1 MEVKS
6 KTKVSE
12 SNRHDKTTSFGALVE
27 SSDLV
32 KEMYFSLKKQKTKLT
47 PEQILW
53 MDKVENTFS
62 TPKLTEADIICTLLQ
77 NTYDYLNKTKKW
89 SEGDKH
95 AYEMFEKI
103 VFLKSKDGIFQEFVD
118 NAESAIRSTLS
129 LDFSKKAT
137 LCSEELDQRNI
148 LNYITFALNMVIEK
162 IETSMVSMKVMNVM
176 LAAPP
181 QSAFIVTDKTGR
193 IRFINT
199 IGESLFGIQH
209 NEYLH
214 KTIHSI
220 FKIDNQLLQ
229 NCLEQSTNI
238 TDVKIELIIDD
249 NKIPVLLSSI
259 EVSTEEDEITE
270 IVFLIKT
277 RIQAEKEIK
286 HKQYIKNGTIDESNS
301 MDSISEMLHLLRSQ
315 SKDIDS
321 THLIT
326 YLEEGLNIIK
336 KDRRLQSNAPS
347 DSNELKDHINIEFI
361 YDRIIDGLRFNVGYE
376 EVSFSKDICHEHDLY
391 SNSVLFYSILQK
403 LITISINY
411 RNLETD
417 NKIQFT
423 VRDLSNSHLI
433 IIIQFTSK
441 GMLPDELSNQ
451 LKNSTKQLFNIDV
464 KNSEQLSVQEA
475 VAKLNGSLDIYN
487 KKGDHTIF
495 TLTLPY

>member
-12 SNRHDKTTSFGALVE
+12 GNRQDKTTSFEALVE

-53 MDKVENTFS
+53 MNKVEDTFS
-62 TPKLTEADIICTLLQ
+62 TAKLTEADIVCTLLQ

-89 SEGDKH
+89 SDEDKY

-103 VFLKSKDGIFQEFVD
+103 VFLKSKDGIFHEFVD
-118 NAESAIRSTLS
+118 NAEAAIRSTLS

-137 LCSEELDQRNI
+137 LCSEKLDQRNI

-162 IETSMVSMKVMNVM
+162 IETSMVSMKVINVM

-181 QSAFIVTDKTGR
+181 QSAFIVTDKTGS
-193 IRFINT
+193 IRFINQ

-214 KTIHSI
+214 KTIHSL
-220 FKIDNQLLQ
+220 FKIDDQLLQ
-229 NCLEQSTNI
+229 NCLEQSCNL
-238 TDVKIELIIDD
+238 TDVKIELLIDE

-259 EVSTEEDEITE
+259 EVNTEEDEITE

-277 RIQAEKEIK
+277 RQQAEKEIK
-286 HKQYIKNGTIDESNS
+286 HKQYIKSGTIDESNS

-326 YLEEGLNIIK
+326 YLEEGLDIIK
-336 KDRRLQSNAPS
+336 KD
-347 DSNELKDHINIEFI
+347 K
-361 YDRIIDGLRFNVGYE
+361 G
-376 EVSFSKDICHEHDLY
+376 
-391 SNSVLFYSILQK
+391 SVNNF
-403 LITISINY
+403 
-411 RNLETD
+411 
-417 NKIQFT
+417 
-423 VRDLSNSHLI
+423 V
-433 IIIQFTSK
+433 
-441 GMLPDELSNQ
+441 
-451 LKNSTKQLFNIDV
+451 
-464 KNSEQLSVQEA
+464 
-475 VAKLNGSLDIYN
+475 
-487 KKGDHTIF
+487 
-495 TLTLPY
+495 

>member
-1 MEVKS
+1 MGMEVKS
-6 KTKVSE
+6 KTKIAE
-12 SNRHDKTTSFGALVE
+12 TKDKATSFEALIE
-27 SSDLV
+27 STDLV
-32 KEMYFSLKKQKTKLT
+32 KEMYFSLKKQKNKLT

-53 MDKVENTFS
+53 MNKVEDTFH

-89 SEGDKH
+89 SEGDKY

-103 VFLKSKDGIFQEFVD
+103 VFLKSKDGIFQDFVD
-118 NAESAIRSTLS
+118 NAETAIRSTLS
-129 LDFSKKAT
+129 LDFSKKAK
-137 LCSEELDQRNI
+137 LCDEELDQRNI

-162 IETSMVSMKVMNVM
+162 IETSMVSVKVMNVM

-181 QSAFIVTDKTGR
+181 QSAFIVTDRTGR
-193 IRFINT
+193 IRFVNN
-199 IGESLFGIQH
+199 IGESLFGVQH
-209 NEYLH
+209 NEYIH
-214 KTIHSI
+214 KNIHSLFRI
-220 FKIDNQLLQ
+220 EEPLLQ
-229 NCLEQSTNI
+229 SCLEQSVNLE
-238 TDVKIELIIDD
+238 DVKVELLIDESS
-249 NKIPVLLSSI
+249 IPVLLSSI

-277 RIQAEKEIK
+277 RQQAEKEIK
-286 HKQYIKNGTIDESNS
+286 YKQYIKTGKMEESNS
-301 MDSISEMLHLLRSQ
+301 MDSISEMLYLLRSQ

-336 KDRRLQSNAPS
+336 KDRLQGNLPS
-347 DSNELKDHINIEFI
+347 DSNELKDHINIEFM

-376 EVSFSKDICHEHDLY
+376 EVSFHKDICHEHDLY
-391 SNSVLFYSILQK
+391 SNSILFYSVLQK

-411 RNLETD
+411 RDIDID
-417 NKIQFT
+417 NKVQFT
-423 VRDLSNSHLI
+423 VRDLSSSHLI

-441 GMLPDELSNQ
+441 GLLPDELNNQ
-451 LKNSTKQLFNIDV
+451 IQHTTKQLFNIDV

-487 KKGDHTIF
+487 KKGYHTIF

>member
-12 SNRHDKTTSFGALVE
+12 GNRQDKTTSFEALVE

-53 MDKVENTFS
+53 MNKVEDTFS
-62 TPKLTEADIICTLLQ
+62 TAKLTEADIVCTLLQ

-89 SEGDKH
+89 SDEDKY

-103 VFLKSKDGIFQEFVD
+103 VFLKSKDGIFHEFVD
-118 NAESAIRSTLS
+118 NAEAAIRSTLS

-137 LCSEELDQRNI
+137 LCSEKLDQRNI

-162 IETSMVSMKVMNVM
+162 IETSMVSMKVINVM

-181 QSAFIVTDKTGR
+181 QSAFIVTDKTGS
-193 IRFINT
+193 IRFINQ

-214 KTIHSI
+214 KTIHSL
-220 FKIDNQLLQ
+220 FKIDDQLLQ
-229 NCLEQSTNI
+229 NCLEQSCNL
-238 TDVKIELIIDD
+238 TDVKIELLIDE

-259 EVSTEEDEITE
+259 EVNTEEDEITE

-277 RIQAEKEIK
+277 RQQAEKEIK
-286 HKQYIKNGTIDESNS
+286 HKQYIKSGTIDESNS

-326 YLEEGLNIIK
+326 YLEEGLDIIK
-336 KDRRLQSNAPS
+336 KDKLQSAIRSN
-347 DSNELKDHINIEFI
+347 SNELKDHINIEFI
-361 YDRIIDGLRFNVGYE
+361 YDRIIDGLRFNVGFE
-376 EVSFSKDICHEHDLY
+376 EVSFSKDIYHEHDLY

-403 LITISINY
+403 LITISINH
-411 RNLETD
+411 RNLD
-417 NKIQFT
+417 INNKVQFT
-423 VRDLSNSHLI
+423 VRDLSSSHLI

-441 GMLPDELSNQ
+441 GLLPDELNNQ
-451 LKNSTKQLFNIDV
+451 LKNNTKHLFNIDV
-464 KNSEQLSVQEA
+464 KNSEQLSVHEA

-487 KKGDHTIF
+487 KAGAHTVF